1 MPPTTPITPSELAPS
16 VADPIT
22 EGSTRIFAPEGN
34 PEVGP
39 GTKKMG
45 EAFYNPA
52 MGLNRDLSVLLVAD
66 YAARRGREVDFAD
79 ALAGTGARSLRVA
92 NEVAGEV
99 RVHANDANPFAV
111 AAIERGRAANGVAP
125 ERLLA
130 SNREA
135 HAFLAARRYDVV
147 DLDPFGSPMP
157 FLDAAVRATR
167 HGGLV
172 CVTATDTAAL
182 AGTYPRVCRRRYAA
196 DPLFNVP
203 WRREVGLRI
212 LAGAVVRAAGRADR
226 AAEPVLCVA
235 HDHWMRVV
243 AKLSD
248 GRGAGDRAWKGLGY
262 AWQDP
267 DGTPRTTPHRGE
279 TPRGPDVAGP
289 LWLGPLHD
297 ADLVARMTADAD
309 GRALAKPVATPRLLE
324 LLADESNAP
333 PFWWD
338 LGDMQAR
345 WGAPQPRRRDL
356 IARLRAAGH
365 QAGRSHIEPQAV
377 RTTAEAAEM
386 RRAWSDPD
394 GKA

>member
-1 MPPTTPITPSELAPS
+1 MP
-16 VADPIT
+16 DPIL
-22 EGSTRIFAPEGN
+22 EGSTKLFAPEGN
-34 PEVGP
+34 PQVGP
-39 GTKKMG
+39 GSKKTD

-52 MGLNRDLSVLLVAD
+52 MGLNRDLSVLLLAD

-79 ALAGTGARSLRVA
+79 ALAGTGARCLRVA
-92 NEVAGEV
+92 HEVTAEV

-111 AAIERGRAANGVAP
+111 AAIERGRAANRVPA
-125 ERLLA
+125 EKLLA

-147 DLDPFGSPMP
+147 DVDPFGSPMP

-243 AKLSD
+243 ARLED
-248 GRGAGDRAWKGLGY
+248 GRGAGDRAWKQVGY
-262 AWQDP
+262 VWQDE
-267 DGTPRTTPHRGE
+267 DGAAAHTRYLAELPQ
-279 TPRGPDVAGP
+279 GPAIGGP

-297 ADLVARMTADAD
+297 AGLATRMQEGAE

-324 LLADESNAP
+324 LLAEEADAP
-333 PFWWD
+333 PFWWEM
-338 LGDMQAR
+338 GDMQAR
-345 WGAPQPRRRDL
+345 WGAPQPRRREL
-356 IARLRAAGH
+356 IARLVAAGH
-365 QAGRSHIEPQAV
+365 AATRSHLEPQGV
-377 RTTAEAAEM
+377 RTTAPAGEL
-386 RRAWSDPD
+386 RRMWTDPD

>member
-1 MPPTTPITPSELAPS
+1 M
-16 VADPIT
+16 ADPIV
-22 EGSTRIFAPEGN
+22 EGSTTLFAPEGN

-39 GTKKMG
+39 GSKKTD

-66 YAARRGREVDFAD
+66 YAARRGREIDFAD

-92 NEVAGEV
+92 HEVAGEV

-125 ERLLA
+125 EKLIA

-147 DLDPFGSPMP
+147 DVDPFGSPMP

-182 AGTYPRVCRRRYAA
+182 AGTYPRVCQRRYGAQ
-196 DPLFNVP
+196 PLPLVN

-212 LAGAVVRAAGRADR
+212 LAAAVVRAAGRFDR
-226 AAEPVLCVA
+226 AAEPVMCIA

-243 AKLSD
+243 ARLED
-248 GRGAGDRAWKGLGY
+248 GRGAGDRAWRQVGY
-262 AWQDP
+262 AWEDL
-267 DGTPRTTPHRGE
+267 DGAPATTRHLNEVPRDAPLGV
-279 TPRGPDVAGP
+279 GGP

-297 ADLVARMTADAD
+297 AQLIDRLQAATDLPLARPRATVA
-309 GRALAKPVATPRLLE
+309 LLE
-324 LLADESNAP
+324 LLGEEANGP
-333 PFWWD
+333 PFWWG
-338 LGDMQAR
+338 LGDLQAR
-345 WGAPQPRRRDL
+345 LGAPQPKRREL
-356 IARLRAAGH
+356 LARLEEAGH
-365 QAGRSHIEPQAV
+365 FASRSHIEPQAV
-377 RTTAEAAEM
+377 RTSANAAQM
-386 RRAWSDPD
+386 RHAWRDPD
-394 GKA
+394 GKV